1 MRSLFFDNIPL
12 LGLIL
17 GVLFGLGLYYAGA
30 TNRVVIS
37 NMLKLKDLTLMKIII
52 FAIGF
57 SMSLLYISVA
67 LKIISID
74 HFSIKP
80 MNIGVILGSAIL
92 ALGFG
97 MIGLCPG
104 TAIASFG
111 AGYLKSIYVILGGII
126 GAFLFTIAYSILKSI
141 GLFKEMLGGQTTL
154 FFLSEKYNFIFYG
167 TPWIGVFIG
176 FVLIV
181 VSLIIPYSLEK

>member
-74 HFSIKP
+74 HFGIKP
-80 MNIGVILGSAIL
+80 MNIGVVLGSAIL

-126 GAFLFTIAYSILKSI
+126 GAFLFTISYPILKSI

>member
-74 HFSIKP
+74 HFGIKP
-80 MNIGVILGSAIL
+80 MNIGVVLGSAIL

-126 GAFLFTIAYSILKSI
+126 GAFLFTISYPILKSI
-141 GLFKEMLGGQTTL
+141 GLFKGMLGGQTTL

>member
-17 GVLFGLGLYYAGA
+17 GVFFGLGLYYAGA

-74 HFSIKP
+74 HFGIKP

-126 GAFLFTIAYSILKSI
+126 GAFLFTITYPILKSI

>member
-126 GAFLFTIAYSILKSI
+126 GAFLFTIAYPILKSI

>member
-74 HFSIKP
+74 HFGIKP

-126 GAFLFTIAYSILKSI
+126 GAFLFTISYPILKSI

>member
-74 HFSIKP
+74 HFGIKP

-126 GAFLFTIAYSILKSI
+126 GTFLFTISYPILKSI

>member
-74 HFSIKP
+74 HFGIKP

-126 GAFLFTIAYSILKSI
+126 GAFLFTIAYPILKSI

>member
-74 HFSIKP
+74 HFGIKP

>member
-74 HFSIKP
+74 HFGIKP

-97 MIGLCPG
+97 MIGLCSG

-126 GAFLFTIAYSILKSI
+126 GAFLFTISYPILKSI

>member
-74 HFSIKP
+74 HFTIKP

-126 GAFLFTIAYSILKSI
+126 GAFLFTIAYPILKSI